1 MTKIKPFK
9 AIFYNREKIKNPSYV
24 VCPPYDVISPAGQ
37 KYYHQ
42 LNPYNFI
49 HILLGKDLPN
59 ENKYKRAGKLFR
71 NWLKKKI
78 LIQEEKPAIYFYSHQ
93 YNLMGERKTR
103 LGFIALLR
111 LKDRNSAIF
120 GHEHTHLE
128 AKEDRL
134 RLIKQVKANLSPI
147 FVTFLDK
154 KRIIQ
159 RVYNQYLQ
167 DKEPFLDLVDSEKNN
182 HKLWRLQ
189 DRDVLERIEKEMKKE
204 NIFIADGHHRYEVAC
219 TFREQMKKRYKG
231 AKQDKDYNY
240 ILAYFTNTDSRGLT
254 ILPVHRL
261 LKFRAL
267 REFDSL
273 RLRLKEYFFVE
284 EIKDRMQFFFR
295 MQRGGRTEHLLGM
308 YGNKK
313 YWLLRLKNIKIPD
326 MIIKEKS
333 KDYRSLDVAILNH
346 IVLEEIFK
354 IDLKNK
360 KNLLFSPNADELI
373 QKVDSDPNY
382 LAFFLN
388 PVKIQQIISVSLSG
402 ERMPPKST
410 YFYPK
415 VLSGLVINRFKDS

>member
-78 LIQEEKPAIYFYSHQ
+78 LIEDEKPAIYFYSHQ

-111 LKDRNSAIF
+111 LQDRNSAIF

-204 NIFIADGHHRYEVAC
+204 NIFIADGHHRYEVAR

-261 LKFRAL
+261 LKLRAR

-346 IVLEEIFK
+346 IVL
-354 IDLKNK
+354 
-360 KNLLFSPNADELI
+360 
-373 QKVDSDPNY
+373 
-382 LAFFLN
+382 
-388 PVKIQQIISVSLSG
+388 
-402 ERMPPKST
+402 
-410 YFYPK
+410 
-415 VLSGLVINRFKDS
+415 